1 MFKMQE
7 MDECLI
13 ETCRVNLTLNWSSEI
28 PFSTLRGFDIFYWTC
43 DSLIILLGI
52 PLNLGIIH
60 YEWFGGDSQKRSLS
74 NRMMSSFAITQCTAG
89 LILHTF
95 AGMMRFAFIA
105 NI

>member
-13 ETCRVNLTLNWSSEI
+13 ETCRVNLTRNWSREI

-43 DSLIILLGI
+43 DALIILLGI
-52 PLNLGIIH
+52 PLNIGIIH

-74 NRMMSSFAITQCTAG
+74 NRMMSSFIMANCVAG
-89 LILHTF
+89 TIKHIFT
-95 AGMMRFAFIA
+95 GIVR
-105 NI
+105 